1 MRAGGILIDETG
13 DQSVMQET
21 YNLYEGFS
29 LSSLYLKGHTNPRTH
44 LLLDLT
50 DINLGDRRGR
60 LDFRRVGSLHL
71 ESRYS
76 ENRFVFD
83 PAGAVDARRRN
94 SQSTLTYTPT
104 RWLWLSGD
112 YNLQTRNGD
121 RMPLRPGHTG
131 WLGTA
136 YDSRLHR
143 WRAEAQ
149 ARARNGIG
157 GTVAY
162 DGVRQTDALDTRR
175 ERTGYV
181 ASANLQLPHL
191 FVPRVTHILR
201 GAAGGA
207 SCRTAGWGLIC

>member
-1 MRAGGILIDETG
+1 MIRRAIFVISCLVCATIARADSTAVWEGRVRAGGILIDETG

-94 SQSTLTYTPT
+94 SQSTLKRRRAPAMGSAGPSRMTA
-104 RWLWLSGD
+104 S
-112 YNLQTRNGD
+112 D
-121 RMPLRPGHTG
+121 RRMRST
-131 WLGTA
+131 
-136 YDSRLHR
+136 
-143 WRAEAQ
+143 
-149 ARARNGIG
+149 
-157 GTVAY
+157 
-162 DGVRQTDALDTRR
+162 
-175 ERTGYV
+175 
-181 ASANLQLPHL
+181 
-191 FVPRVTHILR
+191 R
-201 GAAGGA
+201 GANAPATWPPPTSSFPTCSCRALRTFCVERPAGA
-207 SCRTAGWGLIC
+207 NCRTAGWGLIC